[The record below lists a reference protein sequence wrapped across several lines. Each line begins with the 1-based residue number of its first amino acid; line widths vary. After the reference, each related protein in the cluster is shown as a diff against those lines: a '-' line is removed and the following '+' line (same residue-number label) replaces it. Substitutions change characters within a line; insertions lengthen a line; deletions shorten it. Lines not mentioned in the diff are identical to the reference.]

1 MEHFLIY
8 IGKAAVGAGA
18 FYLAFLMLFQNQ
30 KHFVFNRIYLP
41 VTMVLSFIIPLVT
54 FTTVKYIEPAN
65 FSTASIAYLADTTAE
80 TAAESAF
87 VMEWYH
93 YLLGIYFLGIF
104 GFLVHL
110 LLGHFKAIQI
120 IRKSR
125 KKELFETP
133 VNITQKDVHPFSFFS
148 KIVLSEKTLSSKNLE
163 MIVCHE
169 NIHVKE
175 KHTLDILFTEILFM
189 LQWFNPFAWLI
200 KDAVKNNLEYKT
212 DDQVTQHFNPQNYQ
226 MAMVALADKK
236 GVAPFLTALNGS
248 QLKNRII
255 MMKKKTKNKF
265 GLVKQLIVLP
275 LLAVLVMGLSS
286 REVKTEI
293 LNTPV
298 KENTPLD
305 DLAVIIDG
313 EEIQTDS
320 EPLNLLDFSKGFSG
334 QEVIEALKLDE
345 NKVQLSLFYIDKN
358 TDDVKFVIRTS
369 DYTPGS
375 NPEFD
380 KMTETTQEEKLPI
393 KKTLY
398 AVNGELISKSEIDK
412 PEDFNSATV
421 FSGKEAIE
429 KFGHVAQNATVID
442 FSVSEADTNSYAKAK
457 YSVSGKVSDKNG
469 NPIPGASVLVKGAA
483 VGTITN
489 PEGIYQLK
497 LEEKNATL
505 VFWMID
511 YQKKE
516 IQVSDKSE
524 INVELLPDEDIKLQN
539 ILIPEY
545 TSQQKGEKAGS
556 EEVFYNVDER
566 PQFAGGE
573 NALRKYISH
582 SIKYPET
589 AIQKGIEGKVYITF
603 IVTKNGEVMDPK
615 VTKGIAPSLNEE
627 ALRVINNLPNWKP
640 GKKNGKKVNTY
651 HTVPVEFKPTLEQ
664 IQKYRK
670 VGWEGKPLNNYN
682 FTISGRVTDEKGNAI
697 RGAAVLL
704 KGKTVGTLSDTNG
717 NYQLKTNSKNETL
730 IFSMVGYQTK
740 EVSFE
745 GNTDMDVQLFS
756 EQKGKKDEIKVTG
769 YRKNSA
775 GIKIKGSHFDGEPAY
790 IVDGEKKDN
799 IDYLNPE
806 DIKSISV
813 LKGKTAAALYG
824 DKNNV
829 KNGVILIETKSNK
842 AFDSTDKTI
851 VVDGKKFDGDIN
863 DIPVD
868 DIANIS
874 ILKGETAS
882 QEIYAENAKN
892 GVVIVNT
899 KTKFY
904 SDLNND
910 NKPYIVVDGEE
921 YGEPMS
927 NITPESIKAV
937 NVLKGEAAT
946 ELYGKKAQSG
956 AISITTKKNEVIT
969 TPLQLRKFI
978 ANSIRYPV
986 EAHEKGQ
993 YGTVVV
999 NVKIKNKT
1007 WKEVQATKSSKQR
1020 VDLDEIVAIGYA
1032 PEKQVEP
1039 AKGFE
1044 YSASFVKEVQRVI
1057 QLNPLIDI
1065 PEFEGK
1071 TLRITVRFMLQ

>member
-8 IGKAAVGAGA
+8 IGKAAIGAGA

-65 FSTASIAYLADTTAE
+65 FNTASIAYLANTNAE
-80 TAAESAF
+80 TATEPAF
-87 VMEWYH
+87 VLEWYH
-93 YLLGIYFLGIF
+93 YLWGIYFLGIS

-110 LLGHFKAIQI
+110 LLGHLKAIQI
-120 IRKSR
+120 IQKSR

-265 GLVKQLIVLP
+265 GLAKQLIVLP

-293 LNTPV
+293 LNTPAA
-298 KENTPLD
+298 ENTSLKN
-305 DLAVIIDG
+305 LAVIVDG

-320 EPLNLLDFSKGFSG
+320 EPLSLLDFSKGFSG

-345 NKVQLSLFYIDKN
+345 NKVQLSLFYIDEN

-375 NPEFD
+375 SPEFD
-380 KMTETTQEEKLPI
+380 KMTETTQEEKANLTTE
-393 KKTLY
+393 KSLY
-398 AVNGELISKSEIDK
+398 AVNGKLISKSNK
-412 PEDFNSATV
+412 PENFNSLTV
-421 FSGKEAIE
+421 FSGEEAIE
-429 KFGHVAQNATVID
+429 RFGNVAQNATVID
-442 FSVSEADTNSYAKAK
+442 FSVSEADANSYVKSK

-489 PEGIYQLK
+489 PEGIYKLE

-524 INVELLPDEDIKLQN
+524 INVELVHDEDIKLQN

-545 TSQQKGEKAGS
+545 KSQQKGGKAGS
-556 EEVFYNVDER
+556 EEVFYNIDET
-566 PQFAGGE
+566 PQFPGGE
-573 NALRKYISH
+573 DALKKYISH

-589 AIQKGIEGKVYITF
+589 ALQKGIEGNVYITF
-603 IVTKNGEVMDPK
+603 IVTKDGKVTDPK
-615 VTKGIAPSLNEE
+615 VTKGIAPTLNNE
-627 ALRVINNLPNWKP
+627 ALRVVNNLPEWKP
-640 GKKNGKKVNTY
+640 GKKDGKNVDSY
-651 HTVPVEFKPTLEQ
+651 YTVPVEFKPTLEQ
-664 IQKYRK
+664 IRKYSK
-670 VGWEGKPLNNYN
+670 VGWDGKPLNNYD
-682 FTISGRVTDEKGNAI
+682 FTMSGRVTDEKGNAI

-704 KGKTVGTLSDTNG
+704 KGKTVGTLSDTDG

-745 GNTDMDVQLFS
+745 GNTDMEVQLLS
-756 EQKGKKDEIKVTG
+756 EQKAKKDEIKVTG

-775 GIKIKGSHFDGEPAY
+775 GIKIKGEGFDGEPAY
-790 IVDGEKKDN
+790 LVDGEKKDN

-824 DKNNV
+824 DPNNV

-842 AFDSTDKTI
+842 PFDSTDKTI

-899 KTKFY
+899 KTKFN

-921 YGEPMS
+921 YSEPMS
-927 NITPESIKAV
+927 DIAPESIKAI

-946 ELYGKKAQSG
+946 DLYGEKAQNG
-956 AISITTKKNEVIT
+956 AISITTKKNEVII

-978 ANSIRYPV
+978 AEQIKYPI

-1007 WKEVQATKSSKQR
+1007 WKEVQTTKSSKQR
-1020 VDLDEIVAIGYA
+1020 VDLDEIVVIGYA
-1032 PEKQVEP
+1032 PEKQVKP

-1044 YSASFVKEVQRVI
+1044 YPASFVEEVQRVI